1 MQAFITRLGFTRCY
15 VFSEQTSGKLWIQ
28 KSSPDL
34 TVVAKGQPL
43 QLNITLHGADETVP
57 MLLFI
62 DWNFRAN
69 PSSSVK
75 RLLSLTWDRGYVVS
89 ETFYD
94 ERASTLDIASLLL
107 VDTSLMDSGTY
118 WCNVFSLPSHRYPLL
133 YFNVTVQGKLI
144 KC

>member
-1 MQAFITRLGFTRCY
+1 M
-15 VFSEQTSGKLWIQ
+15 
-28 KSSPDL
+28 
-34 TVVAKGQPL
+34 VAKGEDL
-43 QLNITLHGADETVP
+43 QLNITLHCADETLP

-69 PSSSVK
+69 HSNFVK

-94 ERASTLDIASLLL
+94 ERASILDIASLLL
-107 VDTSLMDSGTY
+107 VDTSLRDSGTY
-118 WCNVFSLPSHRYPLL
+118 WCNVFSLPSHQYPVL

-144 KC
+144 SNTYT